1 MVFFRLIDRK
11 SVKMAFILMIL
22 IIVIIFIIYS
32 SCQFFG
38 CIDRCD
44 CKKKENQ
51 TRTINVEEVP

>member
-1 MVFFRLIDRK
+1 METQD
-11 SVKMAFILMIL
+11 VKMAFILMIL
-22 IIVIIFIIYS
+22 IIVIIFIIHS

-51 TRTINVEEVP
+51 TKTINVEAVP